1 MSGGKAYSICRDIDD
16 HRPGG
21 RRGREVSDSGG
32 QGGSERGRGVGEGK
46 LPAPGCVLGFFLPC
60 LPLKRYSQY
69 AHTARATSK
78 LALLPTREQ
87 RRVHDKD
94 CTQRKSCDGVI
105 R

>member
-46 LPAPGCVLGFFLPC
+46 LPVRAGILP
-60 LPLKRYSQY
+60 
-69 AHTARATSK
+69 
-78 LALLPTREQ
+78 ALSPTEE
-87 RRVHDKD
+87 
-94 CTQRKSCDGVI
+94 I
-105 R
+105 